1 MLLDRL
7 RDLLLS
13 SESHDDVAARREVD
27 RLGCVRIADLAD
39 RRAGRATG
47 VITSLLLPP
56 SGETV
61 RMEAELYD
69 GTGTLT
75 LVWLGRRR
83 IEGIVP
89 GIHLVVEGTVTSGST
104 SPTMF
109 NPAYRIRPP
118 RESAA

>member
-1 MLLDRL
+1 MLLERL

-13 SESHDDVAARREVD
+13 SESHDDEVARREVD
-27 RLGCVRIADLAD
+27 RLGCVRIADLTDRTAD
-39 RRAGRATG
+39 RATG

-61 RMEAELYD
+61 RLEAELYD

-83 IEGIVP
+83 IEGIAP
-89 GIHLVVEGTVTSGST
+89 GVHLVVEGTVTSRAT
-104 SPTMF
+104 APTMF
-109 NPAYRIRPP
+109 NPAYRIRPT